1 MRAIADDSQVA
12 DNSISQTHSSQNE
25 SQPQSLCSS
34 YSKYN
39 VDNYSLCNGGAA
51 CDDSD
56 HDNNQ
61 RRAVSRRIS
70 ELSRRFAAQ
79 QHRELQAKPQQALKF
94 EHDNDDDNDD
104 ENDIEYA
111 DDIADLSQFAPGQHH
126 QLPADC
132 AMLSQAYARHQ
143 QHVQG
148 RANQRARKQ
157 HQDISTVAW
166 MIILGDGLHNFI
178 DGISIG
184 AAFSESILSGVSI
197 SVAVI
202 CEEFPHELGDFAVLI
217 SSGMTVR
224 QALGYNF
231 LSACTCY
238 LGMAVG
244 IILGDVTDGAS
255 YISALAAG
263 VFLYIALVDMM
274 GELSAALEAS
284 SRESIARTLKLL
296 LLQNVGIAIGI
307 SIIFVLSFIDF

>member
-1 MRAIADDSQVA
+1 
-12 DNSISQTHSSQNE
+12 
-25 SQPQSLCSS
+25 
-34 YSKYN
+34 
-39 VDNYSLCNGGAA
+39 
-51 CDDSD
+51 
-56 HDNNQ
+56 
-61 RRAVSRRIS
+61 
-70 ELSRRFAAQ
+70 
-79 QHRELQAKPQQALKF
+79 
-94 EHDNDDDNDD
+94 
-104 ENDIEYA
+104 
-111 DDIADLSQFAPGQHH
+111 
-126 QLPADC
+126 
-132 AMLSQAYARHQ
+132 
-143 QHVQG
+143 
-148 RANQRARKQ
+148 
-157 HQDISTVAW
+157 

-202 CEEFPHELGDFAVLI
+202 CEEFPHELGDFAVLV

-238 LGMAVG
+238 VGMAVG

-274 GELSAALEAS
+274 GELSAALEAT
-284 SRESIARTLKLL
+284 SRDSIGKTLKLL
-296 LLQNVGIAIGI
+296 LLQNVGIFIGI